1 MLFNS
6 NDDKKNL
13 ELFLSTLNLWIKNTD
28 KNKKICVVV
37 QNPQQKQIIS
47 DFLDANKIFCKN
59 IYLTTFAGIVYNTI
73 LNNKNYLPQNIK
85 NVNLV
90 GLDASQYVLKQII
103 KEVGFKDYKSQIN
116 ILHQLFRRYSLI
128 VQNDL
133 TQEEI
138 ITRSKI
144 ADESYI
150 EETQKALELY
160 RQKTNELGSFDYLR
174 QLTIFKYLIQNN
186 SCFEDIEYLCV
197 FNCEEFSPIFYKFLS
212 NISANL
218 KDSLIFFDKNGA
230 TRIGYLCAE
239 PNCEEKLLNIFK
251 TEIKTIQKQSIYSK
265 IAQKLEEHKDNS
277 FFENNEFLY
286 RSQMI
291 NAVKSHIKKLLNDGV
306 KLNEIGIITP
316 VNDETLTFNLAD
328 NIFYYLSGSTKL
340 IDDYGIKNIIFFY
353 DLLNENLDL
362 SQMQFEFNDFLS
374 TFYNNEKQDFISI
387 KQELLTIKS
396 LSEKILFLHKEL
408 TKNFKF
414 NSHNEKNINFLI
426 KQTKDFEKIYYFKTE
441 DITFQEEIL
450 SQLKISVI
458 SENSSDA
465 EKIPQD
471 KIIVATEQK
480 FIDTKLEKKHV
491 FILDTTSIQW
501 LKNDIGPMYNAWVMQ
516 KNYDKKSFDLND
528 NLYYSK
534 LKINRIFRKILLQT
548 TQQLYLYSS
557 TYDTL
562 GQENYSG
569 LIDFIKYKEE
579 ETKKEIKP
587 FMPRPDQAKVLEYT
601 SKNLAIAA
609 VPGAGKTTIL
619 LELVKKL
626 IKNGIKSEN
635 IFVLTYMDSA
645 AKNFKERLNLTSN
658 NTNLPNISTI
668 HGLALRIIKENFNFT
683 RLNLD
688 ENFNI
693 IDDTKR
699 SILFAQAFYSN
710 KCKDEYFT
718 DFERGIS
725 IMKFTQQP
733 NLSNVNDYTLKEFL
747 KVYKTYCN
755 LLNENNLIDY
765 DDMLV
770 LAVKLLKEN
779 NDILKYYQ
787 NICHYIIEDEAQ
799 DSSLLQQELL
809 SLLSGKHKNLIR
821 CGDLNQAITAT
832 FTNADVDGFKN
843 FINQNKNLKMTSS
856 QRCAKHISVFANKL
870 NSIFAKSFY
879 PIQITQPIQEKS
891 QIIQKIDYS
900 VFEEEVEEI
909 TNIANTIKSIQTQ
922 NPKSQI
928 AILVRNNYQVE
939 KYEKIL
945 NQNGIQTLIKEGIL
959 GQQKIFLTIFSVLKI
974 LNNINNQSTLEDNYE
989 ILCNLGIYNKNEK
1002 INEKNQFWWDI
1013 KYFKTLK
1020 SYNFPN
1026 IITKIG
1032 YFYFDNEIDRANVE
1046 ILTFLTKRICNEKSS
1061 FSQLLE
1067 EFEKLSKKPLNAF
1080 FKFFEKS
1087 SDKTENSSIQI
1098 MTIHKSKGDEFDYV
1112 FLPEFSNENF
1122 PIIPENYKIHSE
1134 DMFLENIKA
1143 LNRNYN
1149 KKTRSQLQQFI
1160 CDETLKLIYVAITR
1174 AKKQLYISFSNKIKR
1189 FNKPKNATE
1198 LTQII
1203 ELI

>member
-13 ELFLSTLNLWIKNTD
+13 ELFLSSINLWIKNID
-28 KNKKICVVV
+28 KDKKIWVIV
-37 QNPQQKQIIS
+37 QNPYQKQIIS
-47 DFLDANKIFCKN
+47 DFLDKNKIFCEN
-59 IYLTTFAGIVYNTI
+59 IYLTTFSGVVYNTI
-73 LNNKNYLPQNIK
+73 LKNKEFLSKNIK
-85 NVNLV
+85 SLNLV

-103 KEVGFKDYKSQIN
+103 KEIGFQDYKSQIN

-138 ITRSKI
+138 KLRSKI
-144 ADESYI
+144 AGESYI
-150 EETQKALELY
+150 EETQQALELY

-186 SCFEDIEYLCV
+186 SCFNDIDYLCV
-197 FNCEEFSPIFYKFLS
+197 FNCEEFTPIFYQFLGK
-212 NISANL
+212 ISPIL
-218 KDSLIFFDKNGA
+218 KDYLIFFDKNGA

-239 PNCEEKLLNIFK
+239 PNCEKKLLNIFK
-251 TEIKTIQKQSIYSK
+251 TQIKTLQKESVYSEIAEEIKNNKEI
-265 IAQKLEEHKDNS
+265 S
-277 FFENNEFLY
+277 FLDNNEFSY

-291 NAVKSHIKKLLNDGV
+291 EAVKTKIKKLLSEGV
-306 KLNEIGIITP
+306 KPNEIGIITP
-316 VNDETLTFNLAD
+316 INDDTLAFNLTD
-328 NIFYYLSGSTKL
+328 DVFYYLSGSTKL
-340 IDDYGIKNIIFFY
+340 IDDYAIKNIIFFN
-353 DLLNENLDL
+353 DLLNEKIDL
-362 SQMQFEFNDFLS
+362 SQMQFEFNNFLN
-374 TFYNNEKQDFISI
+374 TFYNTKQQDFSDTQKKLQSI
-387 KQELLTIKS
+387 KK
-396 LSEKILFLHKEL
+396 LSEKITFLHKEL
-408 TKNFKF
+408 TQNFKF
-414 NSHNEKNINFLI
+414 NSQNERNINFLI
-426 KQTKDFEKIYYFKTE
+426 KQIKDFEKIYYFKAE
-441 DITFQEEIL
+441 DKIFQEEIL
-450 SQLKISVI
+450 AQLKISVI
-458 SENSSDA
+458 SENSSEE
-465 EKIPQD
+465 EKIPED
-471 KIIVATEQK
+471 KIIVSTEQK
-480 FIDTKLEKKHV
+480 FIDSKLEKKYV
-491 FILDTTSIQW
+491 FVLDATSIQW
-501 LKNDIGPMYNAWVMQ
+501 SKNDIGPMYNAWVMQ
-516 KNYDKKSFDLND
+516 KDYDKNSFNLDD
-528 NLYYSK
+528 NLYYTK
-534 LKINRIFRKILLQT
+534 LKINRMFRKILLQT
-548 TQQLYLYSS
+548 SQKIYLYSS

-569 LIDFIKYKEE
+569 LINFINKTQKEN
-579 ETKKEIKP
+579 KKSIKP
-587 FMPRPDQAKVLEYT
+587 FTPRPDQSKVLEYE
-601 SKNLAIAA
+601 SKKLAIAA

-626 IKNGIKSEN
+626 IKKGANSEN

-645 AKNFKERLNLTSN
+645 AKNFKERLSQSCN
-658 NTNLPNISTI
+658 NSNLPNISTI

-699 SILFAQAFYSN
+699 SLLFAQAFYAN
-710 KCKDEYFT
+710 KCKDDYFQ

-725 IMKFTQQP
+725 IMKFTQKP
-733 NLSNVNDYTLKEFL
+733 DLSNVNDYTLKEFL

-755 LLNENNLIDY
+755 LLKENNLIDY

-779 NDILKYYQ
+779 ADILKYYQ
-787 NICHYIIEDEAQ
+787 NICHYLIEDEAQ
-799 DSSLLQQELL
+799 DSSILQQELL
-809 SLLSGKHKNLIR
+809 TLLSGKHKNLIR

-832 FTNADVDGFKN
+832 FTNADIEGFKN

-856 QRCAKHISVFANKL
+856 QRCAKHISEFANKL
-870 NSIFAKSFY
+870 NSTFKNSFY
-879 PIQITQPIQEKS
+879 PIQITQPS
-891 QIIQKIDYS
+891 QQISQNQQKIEYS
-900 VFEEEVEEI
+900 MFEEEAEEI
-909 TNIANTIKSIQTQ
+909 MNIANSIKSIQSQ
-922 NPKSQI
+922 NPNSQI

-959 GQQKIFLTIFSVLKI
+959 GQQKIFSTIFSILKI
-974 LNNINNQSTLEDNYE
+974 LNNINNKTILENNYE
-989 ILCNLGIYNKNEK
+989 NLCNLGIYNKDEK

-1013 KYFKTLK
+1013 KYFQTLK

-1026 IITKIG
+1026 LITKIG
-1032 YFYFDNEIDRANVE
+1032 YFYFNNETDKANVE

-1061 FSQLLE
+1061 FAQLLE

-1080 FKFFEKS
+1080 FKFFEN
-1087 SDKTENSSIQI
+1087 NSHNTKNSAIQI

-1122 PIIPENYKIHSE
+1122 PIIAENYKIHSE

-1143 LNRNYN
+1143 LNKNYN

-1174 AKKQLYISFSNKIKR
+1174 AKKQLFISFSHKIKK

-1198 LTQII
+1198 LTQIT